1 MLIRLVLLPVQ
12 NIQFVSLC
20 IHRDI
25 ARNLSIMKHLTWK
38 PNVVLAIAIMFVVL
52 SCSKTE
58 ATQPSQQSVS
68 SESVDQ
74 QTIPASRVP
83 TAVIESFNT
92 NFPDATNV
100 TWERKSQNG
109 TRIYEATF
117 TRDGQRWEARF
128 LPDGTLIRVRKTN
141 SGSGS

>member
-1 MLIRLVLLPVQ
+1 
-12 NIQFVSLC
+12 
-20 IHRDI
+20 
-25 ARNLSIMKHLTWK
+25 MKHLTWK
-38 PNVVLAIAIMFVVL
+38 PNLLLAIAIMFVAL

-58 ATQPSQQSVS
+58 AIPPSQELVS
-68 SESVDQ
+68 DESVDQ

-92 NFPDATNV
+92 NFPDATDV

-117 TRDGQRWEARF
+117 TRNDQRWEARF
-128 LPDGTLIRVRKTN
+128 LPDGTLIRVRRTN

>member
-1 MLIRLVLLPVQ
+1 M
-12 NIQFVSLC
+12 
-20 IHRDI
+20 
-25 ARNLSIMKHLTWK
+25 
-38 PNVVLAIAIMFVVL
+38 AIIFIVL

-58 ATQPSQQSVS
+58 AIQPSQQLVS

-74 QTIPASRVP
+74 QTISPSQVP

-92 NFPDATNV
+92 NFPNATNV
-100 TWERKSQNG
+100 MWERKSQNG

-117 TRDGQRWEARF
+117 RRNGQRWEARF
-128 LPDGTLIRVRKTN
+128 LPDGTLIRVRRTN

>member
-1 MLIRLVLLPVQ
+1 
-12 NIQFVSLC
+12 
-20 IHRDI
+20 
-25 ARNLSIMKHLTWK
+25 MKHLTWK
-38 PNVVLAIAIMFVVL
+38 PNVLLAIAIMFVVL

-58 ATQPSQQSVS
+58 GVQPLQQSVPD
-68 SESVDQ
+68 ESVDQ

-83 TAVIESFNT
+83 AAVIESFNT

-117 TRDGQRWEARF
+117 TMDGRRWEARF

-141 SGSGS
+141 SGSGG